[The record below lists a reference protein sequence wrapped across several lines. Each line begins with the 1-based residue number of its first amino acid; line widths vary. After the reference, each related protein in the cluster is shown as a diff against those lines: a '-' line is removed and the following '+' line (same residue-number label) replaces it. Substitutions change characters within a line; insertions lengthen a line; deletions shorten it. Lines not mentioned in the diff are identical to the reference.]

1 MKRLRDGT
9 VLMLFALISLIGLA
23 LLVYWVS

>member
-23 LLVYWVS
+23 LVVYWVS